1 MWRPEGRCISREDQR
16 MDPDEEKALADIEK
30 YGCHII
36 HVMAEGEAAPFS
48 YSIGIWRSTGA
59 PELVEVG
66 LKPPIAQ
73 FAINEYNRRVRSGER
88 FEDGQF
94 AGGFLE
100 GFDCLFREVDRAHYR
115 DYLGWARWLYRGNDF
130 PTLQLVYPT
139 TSGVWP
145 WQPEASEWFRRWQT
159 LLVPPPNQ

>member
-1 MWRPEGRCISREDQR
+1 
-16 MDPDEEKALADIEK
+16 MDADEQKALDDIEK

-36 HVMAEGEAAPFS
+36 YVMAEGEAPPFS

-59 PELVEVG
+59 PELIEVG
-66 LKPPIAQ
+66 LKRPIAH

-88 FEDGQF
+88 FGDGQF

-100 GFDCLFREVDRAHYR
+100 GFDCVFREVDRAHYR
-115 DYLGWARWLYRGNDF
+115 DYLGWARWLYRSNEF

-145 WQPEASEWFRRWQT
+145 WQPEASEWFRKWQT
-159 LLVPPPNQ
+159 MLAPPASQ